1 MDNWIKDIEH
11 KMADF
16 EMSPPENLW
25 EGIEKRLEERA
36 VRKRIGMRRYIRWA
50 AAAAFIGAVITVG
63 GGLWMNSHRDGDA
76 TPPPVVA
83 QKPRDCSSF
92 PKAEEDVTATVTKDI
107 TAAVVPTPP
116 ATTAP
121 IDEPAAEDKEVET
134 LPEKKEEPVTKKP
147 EEHRK
152 SDYRRDTRHPKWNAA
167 PRRRKYA
174 ASRFNVSLLASN
186 FLSSSNGM
194 NGYSELASGT
204 IWTDGSLG
212 GEGVSSDYE
221 AMEEIIVGNNDRD
234 VYTKKKHRLPVKAG
248 ISVSYRIDS
257 RLSVGTG
264 LVYSYLSSDLS
275 SGTDEYYYATRQS
288 LQYIGIPL
296 NLSYTVLR
304 GKRWSVYGTGG
315 GMVEKC
321 VKGSSTTDYVVNGES
336 ESTQHDKVKD
346 SRLQY
351 SLNAAIGIEVKSTER
366 IGIYVEPGISYHFN
380 NHSNVTN
387 IYKDTPLNFSLG
399 VGVRYS
405 F

>member
-1 MDNWIKDIEH
+1 
-11 KMADF
+11 MADF
-16 EMSPPENLW
+16 KMSPPEGVW
-25 EGIEKRLEERA
+25 EGIERTLEERA
-36 VRKRIGMRRYIRWA
+36 GRKRVGIHRYIRWA

-63 GGLWMNSHRDGDA
+63 GGLWMNSHGDEDA

-83 QKPRDCSSF
+83 REPRDCSSF
-92 PKAEEDVTATVTKDI
+92 NEEDVTATVTKDI

-116 ATTAP
+116 VTTES
-121 IDEPAAEDKEVET
+121 IDTPAEEDAEAA
-134 LPEKKEEPVTKKP
+134 LPEKKEEPAAKKP
-147 EEHRK
+147 KEHRK
-152 SDYRRDTRHPKWNAA
+152 SDYRRETRHPGWNAA
-167 PRRRKYA
+167 PRRRKDM
-174 ASRFNVSLLASN
+174 ASHFNVSLMASN
-186 FLSSSNGM
+186 FLSSSNSM
-194 NGYSELASGT
+194 NGYGELVSGT
-204 IWTDGSLG
+204 IWADESSGS
-212 GEGVSSDYE
+212 EGVSSDND
-221 AMEEIIVGNNDRD
+221 AMEEIIVGNNTRD
-234 VYTKKKHRLPVKAG
+234 VCTKKKHRLPVKAG

-264 LVYSYLSSDLS
+264 LVYSCLSSDLT
-275 SGTDEYYYATRQS
+275 SGTDDYYYATRQS
-288 LQYIGIPL
+288 LQYVGIPL

-336 ESTQHDKVKD
+336 ESTRHDRVRD

-351 SLNAAIGIEVKSTER
+351 SLNAAVGIELKSTER

-399 VGVRYS
+399 MGVRYS